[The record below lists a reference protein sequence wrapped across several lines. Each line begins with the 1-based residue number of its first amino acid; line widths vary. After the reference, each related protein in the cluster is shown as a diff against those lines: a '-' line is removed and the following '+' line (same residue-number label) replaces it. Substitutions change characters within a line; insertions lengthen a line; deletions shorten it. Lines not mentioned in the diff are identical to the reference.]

1 MALCAVYNFIRRHE
15 ASSDSDADELSDLND
30 NQHDEDDNQC
40 NEDDNQRNEDG
51 NQCNEDNEMDDHAP
65 AVNAVGARDRSWQ
78 LCEDIASA
86 MWVDYQTLLVQRA
99 GGDADD
105 HISDSSND
113 M

>member
-1 MALCAVYNFIRRHE
+1 MTINTTQHNE
-15 ASSDSDADELSDLND
+15 DN
-30 NQHDEDDNQC
+30 NQHNEDNNQC
-40 NEDDNQRNEDG
+40 NEDGNQRNE
-51 NQCNEDNEMDDHAP
+51 NNKMDDHAP
-65 AVNAVGARDRSWQ
+65 AVNAVGAHNRSWQ

-86 MWVDYQTLLVQRA
+86 MWVDYQTLLAQQA

>member
-1 MALCAVYNFIRRHE
+1 MALCAVYNFIHRHE
-15 ASSDSDADELSDLND
+15 ASSDSDTDELSDLND

-40 NEDDNQRNEDG
+40 NEDG
-51 NQCNEDNEMDDHAP
+51 NQCNEDNEMDDHTP
-65 AVNAVGARDRSWQ
+65 TVNAVGAHDRSWQ

-86 MWVDYQTLLVQRA
+86 MWVDYQILLVQRA
-99 GGDADD
+99 GGDTDD